1 MTKIFTKLR
10 SLVDDALNER
20 SPIIEQDTTL
30 MAAPVERELFDHRI
44 LYIEEDAPC
53 CVSKSLVN
61 LFCNL

>member
-30 MAAPVERELFDHRI
+30 MAAPVERELFDQDR
-44 LYIEEDAPC
+44 
-53 CVSKSLVN
+53 KSVV
-61 LFCNL
+61 

>member
-30 MAAPVERELFDHRI
+30 MAAPVEREL
-44 LYIEEDAPC
+44 
-53 CVSKSLVN
+53 
-61 LFCNL
+61 